1 MYGPRKFASLF
12 PSNMGFGFLNEGQKP
27 SFWCIIG
34 VFGQIWPQ
42 QNKTKRT
49 RTPENVRY
57 KEAFGG
63 IQVIN
68 CQGMVVSCCLH
79 KNSCPDDTMPLNI
92 LNKTENIAVD
102 ALALNFPFPSAH
114 GILKK
119 SQKTCLQSQTIHT
132 FWSRHLHK
140 DIRPLKY
147 SKKWVLNHSQP
158 APHPPRKKTINS
170 WWLST
175 HSGKTMLVKLNHLP
189 NFPGKKSQTS
199 TYHPRNIKKT

>member
-1 MYGPRKFASLF
+1 MSCEEQGTRNQAVVLKQQCDLPTFKNWFCTKCVMMYGPSKFASLF

-92 LNKTENIAVD
+92 LNKNRKYRCRCTGIE
-102 ALALNFPFPSAH
+102 LCFPFCTRH
-114 GILKK
+114 TQKK
-119 SQKTCLQSQTIHT
+119 S
-132 FWSRHLHK
+132 K
-140 DIRPLKY
+140 DLLAI
-147 SKKWVLNHSQP
+147 SN
-158 APHPPRKKTINS
+158 N
-170 WWLST
+170 T
-175 HSGKTMLVKLNHLP
+175 HILVK
-189 NFPGKKSQTS
+189 TS
-199 TYHPRNIKKT
+199 PQRHPAT